1 MHDPIKTFKEIKKG
15 FKLYVKTRF
24 ATQFPSIERKREE
37 IFKKEGVF
45 YREPWVELIRKYK
58 SSGKKISDLNEKD
71 LKDLSGIQIKEFQ
84 DFVQSGLMGDF
95 PLYEHQYEMLKK
107 SLKGTNT
114 VITSGT
120 GSGKTEAFLL
130 PLFASLIKESS
141 QWEKPDTPPDHLNDW
156 WKDKDWKNSHKKEK
170 NNGLET
176 SYRVP
181 QRKHEKRSCAVRAL
195 ILYPMNALVEDQLS
209 RLRKGLASE
218 KAEKW
223 FSENRHSN
231 RFYFGR
237 YTGMTPVPGSENKI
251 KSVNKNKLEELSKKL
266 KDTDLLQEKLQEK
279 IRNGEENENS
289 QYFFPT
295 VDRAEM
301 RSRWDMQE
309 TPPDILIT
317 NYSMLS
323 IMMMREIDE
332 PIFEETKK
340 WLENKDHIF
349 HLIVD
354 ELHLYRG
361 TAGAEVAYLI
371 RLLLYRLGLSPD
383 SPQLRIMASS
393 ASLYPKKEGSLE
405 FLKDFFGVEW
415 NSDQIIQ
422 GAFEKEDRNVV
433 NSQKVDKTENHLNS
447 LSEQNGDTSH
457 LGSVFL
463 EEFKNYPE
471 TTEDSSDKDFIN
483 RLLKK
488 TKIEDKEKLFSR
500 IKSHILKAYE
510 HNQSETKRNTL
521 SLSELSNKVFNSN
534 NNINISLEER
544 DKNSATTA
552 LRGLFC
558 FLHKHR
564 KEFKGLPSFRFHLF
578 FRNIDGLWACA
589 DPQCSSHQSEQQ
601 DKIKFPDNG
610 KNEDFTK
617 NQRNDPT
624 GQLFMSDPPLTCDN
638 QHRVFENL
646 YCEQCGTLF
655 FGGIRWEKVP
665 GELELLQVSDNIE
678 KIPDEHITP
687 FIEKRSY
694 KEYALFWPFS
704 EINDEV
710 KRTWTPSLIGDT
722 NINSGTKGNSK
733 NKSEASW
740 KKATLNKKTGK
751 VNLEWEG
758 ENNSVK
764 GYLFSISRDNKQSM
778 ALASICPSCT
788 VDYKQKKM
796 KSPIRGFRTG
806 FSKIIQILSKELFY
820 HLDKRKLII
829 FSDSREEAAR
839 TANGV
844 ERSHY
849 QDLIREIIH
858 NELQLTARGLPALLL
873 DIEKKNDGVLKS
885 EKAKK
890 YEKEHPGS
898 FERLKDKRKTIE
910 NFEKLFEQH
919 LDPSKELEEK
929 AEKYKKEQMD
939 IRKIYQ
945 TGVVPLR
952 ILFEDDTDESLI
964 LRLKNMGVNPA
975 GNSKDRIWDNE
986 DDEGKSWTDLFDF
999 SSEEKIWQARENIS
1013 TTLNQKKEGEF
1024 RRKIREEVFGLL
1036 FQRLYFSLESSGL
1049 GFVCI
1054 NLDDEKIENEINS
1067 VFKPLQ
1073 ISRKRIE
1080 ESSSTSS
1087 GVPEASI
1094 SVNVIKEICNGFI
1107 RILGDTWRRETAK
1120 KEEAGSID
1128 QIRPKKAKT
1137 YIEKCAEIH
1146 NFDKDKLGQLIFKL
1160 VTDGNLGG
1168 HRKAILES
1176 KNLFV
1181 KLSESEDPFW
1191 KCSNCSRPHLHKNGG
1206 ICSYCFSELPDEPS
1220 KKCRDL
1226 WNNNYY
1232 SQPDRKRE
1240 PFRLHCEELSAQSD
1254 DPAERQ
1260 RHFRN
1265 LVIGEKIKEVEEI
1278 DILSVTTTMEVGV
1291 DIGSLESVFLA
1302 NMPPQRFNY
1311 QQRVGR
1317 AGRGKGEIFSL
1328 AMTLCR
1334 GNSFDN
1340 FYFKSP
1346 DKMLNEAPPVP
1357 FLSIDRKKIAERI
1370 VIKEVLRRVF
1380 KEARFSERNNSG
1392 RPDTHGE
1399 FGTVEDWK
1407 ENKNNIQ
1414 EKIKNGLKD
1423 FNKEKLSK
1431 IIEQITFG
1439 VDKMDHNEIKEF
1451 VQKKLFKKINHATKD
1466 QTENT
1471 GLAESLAEKNLLPMF
1486 GMPSRVRCLYHYH
1499 GKNNEYKSIDRDLDL
1514 AITEFA
1520 PGAQK
1525 TKDKRIHTAIG
1536 FTSPLYSKGGKT
1548 KTEDPIQERQWLFR
1562 CGNCQF
1568 TKPNTEKPS
1577 SKCLKCGSDSDKNS
1591 FEYIIPKAFR
1601 TDFSWGKDA
1610 DEVDMPPFY
1619 GSGSF
1624 IEAEFEHK
1632 KQKNANYQYASV
1644 EDGRVFRIND
1654 NNKNFFRGSVGK
1666 FKKLENQWVVN
1677 NHENFVKN
1685 PKNSQFISDAMAM
1698 EVALASKKQTE
1709 VFSIKH
1715 DKIPEDLDLD
1725 YYKKDSAMKGAYY
1738 SATFIIRTL
1747 VAETLDINPEEL
1759 EIGNIVGT
1767 RVDQEQKKG
1776 GEIRIND
1783 SLPNGAGFS
1792 TWIKENIQDILEKIN
1807 SKSSDSAFIKKLYS
1821 EDHQKDC
1828 KSSCHLCL
1836 KAYRNIN
1843 YHGLLDWRLGISL
1856 LKSFIDRNYKAGLDG
1871 NFQEPEL
1878 KGWKENVKLLRDEFC
1893 KNFSPCSSK
1902 DFGELSGFSVNG
1914 TNVIILHPFW
1924 SKNAPLVKNSVN
1936 GNECKFIDTFNLL
1949 RRSSFVYKEMI

>member
-1 MHDPIKTFKEIKKG
+1 MNLFLK
-15 FKLYVKTRF
+15 KTR
-24 ATQFPSIERKREE
+24 E
-37 IFKKEGVF
+37 
-45 YREPWVELIRKYK
+45 W
-58 SSGKKISDLNEKD
+58 
-71 LKDLSGIQIKEFQ
+71 LSK
-84 DFVQSGLMGDF
+84 
-95 PLYEHQYEMLKK
+95 
-107 SLKGTNT
+107 
-114 VITSGT
+114 
-120 GSGKTEAFLL
+120 
-130 PLFASLIKESS
+130 
-141 QWEKPDTPPDHLNDW
+141 
-156 WKDKDWKNSHKKEK
+156 
-170 NNGLET
+170 
-176 SYRVP
+176 
-181 QRKHEKRSCAVRAL
+181 
-195 ILYPMNALVEDQLS
+195 
-209 RLRKGLASE
+209 
-218 KAEKW
+218 
-223 FSENRHSN
+223 SEN
-231 RFYFGR
+231 
-237 YTGMTPVPGSENKI
+237 
-251 KSVNKNKLEELSKKL
+251 
-266 KDTDLLQEKLQEK
+266 
-279 IRNGEENENS
+279 
-289 QYFFPT
+289 
-295 VDRAEM
+295 
-301 RSRWDMQE
+301 
-309 TPPDILIT
+309 
-317 NYSMLS
+317 
-323 IMMMREIDE
+323 
-332 PIFEETKK
+332 
-340 WLENKDHIF
+340 HIF

-393 ASLYPKKEGSLE
+393 ASLDPEKEGSLK

-422 GAFEKEDRNVV
+422 GAFEREDRNVV

-457 LGSVFL
+457 LVSVFL
-463 EEFKNYPE
+463 EEFKSYPE
-471 TTEDSSDKDFIN
+471 TTEDSSGKDFIN

-510 HNQSETKRNTL
+510 DSQSESKRNTL
-521 SLSELSNKVFNSN
+521 SLFELSNKIFNGN
-534 NNINISLEER
+534 NNIKPLSGGEGDR
-544 DKNSATTA
+544 SSAIVA

-558 FLHKHR
+558 FLHTHR
-564 KEFKGLPSFRFHLF
+564 EDFTDLPSFRFHLF
-578 FRNIDGLWACA
+578 FRNIDGLWVCA
-589 DPQCSSHQSEQQ
+589 DPECSNHQLEQQ
-601 DKIKFPDNG
+601 DKKNKFPDNG

-617 NQRNDPT
+617 NQKNDPT
-624 GQLFMSDPPLTCDN
+624 GQLFMSDPPLTCDK
-638 QHRVFENL
+638 QHRVFESL

-655 FGGIRWEKVP
+655 FGGIRWEKEP

-710 KRTWTPSLIGDT
+710 KDKPWTQPLIGETKD
-722 NINSGTKGNSK
+722 SGTKSNG
-733 NKSEASW
+733 ASW
-740 KKATLNKKTGK
+740 KKATLNKETGK
-751 VNLEWEG
+751 VRLEWEE

-764 GYLFSISRDNKQSM
+764 GYLFSMPQGNKQSM
-778 ALASICPSCT
+778 ALASTCPSCA

-820 HLDKRKLII
+820 HLNEKKLIV

-858 NELQLTARGLPALLL
+858 NELRLTVRGLPTLLS
-873 DIEKKNDGVLKS
+873 DIENHGDLKS
-885 EKAKK
+885 EDAKK
-890 YEKEHPGS
+890 YKKEHPGS
-898 FERLKDKRKTIE
+898 FERLKDKRKTVE
-910 NFEKLFEQH
+910 NFEQLT
-919 LDPSKELEEK
+919 DPSEEWTEK
-929 AEKYKKEQMD
+929 AEKYKKYLED
-939 IRKIYQ
+939 IRRMEQ
-945 TGVVPLR
+945 TDVVPLQ

-986 DDEGKSWTDLFDF
+986 GDKGKSWTDLFDF
-999 SSEEKIWQARENIS
+999 SSKEKIWQENIS
-1013 TTLNQKKEGEF
+1013 ITLNEKRGEF
-1024 RRKIREEVFGLL
+1024 RRKIKEEVFGLL
-1036 FQRLYFSLESSGL
+1036 FQRLYFSFESSGL

-1054 NLDDEKIENEINS
+1054 NLDDEKIEKEISS

-1073 ISRKRIE
+1073 V
-1080 ESSSTSS
+1080 S
-1087 GVPEASI
+1087 GVKTDGSSDTL
-1094 SVNVIKEICNGFI
+1094 SVSEDSTLVNIINEICNGFI

-1120 KEEAGSID
+1120 KEEAESVD
-1128 QIRPKKAKT
+1128 QIKPKKAKT

-1146 NFDKDKLGQLIFKL
+1146 NLDKDKLKKLIFKL
-1160 VTDGNLGG
+1160 VTDKNLGG

-1181 KLSESEDPFW
+1181 KLSESEDLFW

-1206 ICSYCFSELPDEPS
+1206 VCSYCFSELPNETS
-1220 KKCRDL
+1220 RKCQDL

-1232 SQPDRKRE
+1232 SQPSDRKRE
-1240 PFRLHCEELSAQSD
+1240 LFRLHCEELSAQSD

-1260 RHFRN
+1260 RHFRD
-1265 LVIGEKIKEVEEI
+1265 LVIGEKIKEVEKI

-1317 AGRGKGEIFSL
+1317 AGRGKDEVFSL
-1328 AMTLCR
+1328 VMTLCR

-1340 FYFKSP
+1340 FYFKYP

-1357 FLSIDRKKIAERI
+1357 FLSIDRKKIAERL

-1380 KEARFSERNNSG
+1380 KEAGFSEENNSG

-1399 FGTVEDWK
+1399 FGNLENWK

-1423 FNKEKLSK
+1423 FNKEILDK
-1431 IIEQITFG
+1431 IIHQITFG
-1439 VDKMDHNEIKEF
+1439 IDGMGSGEIKKFIQEE
-1451 VQKKLFKKINHATKD
+1451 LFEKINDATKD
-1466 QTENT
+1466 QAEHT

-1499 GKNNEYKSIDRDLDL
+1499 ENNEYKSIDRDLDL

-1525 TKDKRIHTAIG
+1525 TKDKRVHTAIG
-1536 FTSPLYSKGGKT
+1536 FTSPLYSRGGKT
-1548 KTEDPIQERQWLFR
+1548 KTESPIQERHWLFR

-1568 TKPNTEKPS
+1568 TKPYTEKPS
-1577 SKCLKCGSDSDKNS
+1577 SKCSECDNDSDQNS

-1619 GSGSF
+1619 KSGSF
-1624 IEAEFEHK
+1624 IEAEFDHK
-1632 KQKNANYQYASV
+1632 KQENTNYQYALV
-1644 EDGRVFRIND
+1644 EDGKVFRIND
-1654 NNKNFFRGSVGK
+1654 NNKNFFQGFVGK
-1666 FKKLENQWVVN
+1666 FKKLENQWIVN
-1677 NHENFVKN
+1677 NYKDFLKN
-1685 PKNSQFISDAMAM
+1685 PKNSNFTHDPDEESIK
-1698 EVALASKKQTE
+1698 VALASRKQTE

-1715 DKIPEDLDLD
+1715 DKVPENLDLN
-1725 YYKKDSAMKGAYY
+1725 YYKKDSAIKGAYY
-1738 SATFIIRTL
+1738 SAAFIIRTL

-1759 EIGNIVGT
+1759 EIGNIVGI
-1767 RVDQEQKKG
+1767 RMGQEKG

-1792 TWIKENIQDILEKIN
+1792 TWISKNISDILKKISSVNNNSSFIEKIY
-1807 SKSSDSAFIKKLYS
+1807 SS
-1821 EDHQKDC
+1821 EHQKNC

-1836 KAYRNIN
+1836 KSYRNIN

-1856 LKSFIDRNYKAGLDG
+1856 LKTFIDPMYKCGL
-1871 NFQEPEL
+1871 NWKFQEPEL
-1878 KGWKENVKLLRDEFC
+1878 KGWEDTAKSLRDEFC
-1893 KNFSPCSSK
+1893 KNFSACKKK
-1902 DFGELSGFSVNG
+1902 DFEKLSGFSIQNKDV
-1914 TNVIILHPFW
+1914 VILHPFW
-1924 SKNAPLVKNSVN
+1924 SEDASLVKDSAT
-1936 GNECKFIDTFNLL
+1936 NESRKYIDTFNLL
-1949 RRSSFVYKEMI
+1949 RRPSFVYKGLRD